1 MYSVEDLLI
10 SHGYKPPRNTAP
22 LSSEGRRFEVA
33 ESGYNSDIHGKVDS
47 HREHTGEYGERN
59 WKSKES
65 SEVELQ
71 GDFPSTSDRSC
82 DGKLGMTCQ
91 PKPKRDLNYWRR
103 RGQDFSVLLN
113 YADVRGPQGAEYRVQ
128 SQGWDEAGWPR
139 TKVAEGQEP
148 RRTVADRKWQS
159 LGTEEW
165 RPAVGLGQQLLD
177 GESERWARE
186 QHYTKAEES
195 SIHSRSKG
203 KSQSLPREL
212 LSESLQAMP
221 IVGSQHID
229 ATTFLGPYSK
239 HNRCTSSEGLLA
251 ERYRPAVHASLLPRF
266 GRPVKPPSYDAHQQ
280 TRNSSEMLAGDQGP
294 RCRSRDKLSGWSK
307 TGEMRQDS
315 LTHQPAGSGL
325 GPPGYIPPPSY
336 KRPLNQKRDQKNYNE
351 VSHFRLK
358 EDLQPGTWEAL
369 KWYSRPRG
377 GSWIDYQGNS
387 VPCQRMTNPEYL
399 YQHPG
404 CVQYLPFNDPR
415 LRHISGGQCGNS
427 LTDSDKIRNIHRE
440 IPNAK
445 VLEQSSHDS
454 AFLPNEGPNTDVSK
468 ISVNENDSSS
478 GWYGGLHSGNDNP
491 ITFDQNCNEYR
502 TEVETAKFG
511 QNGSADQEFSDST
524 TPLKNISPDA
534 LETTKPVKRKS
545 ETIFCLVSVPVHLQS
560 NRKNSD
566 QNNNE
571 TLPEAAEQSAP
582 STESMDHLQN
592 QSLQI
597 TCSTSL
603 ELPPPLNGV
612 TNRISIGKSSLKES
626 VLTQSLQPSKHIG
639 LRYSSSWPGDQYRD
653 QETQTS
659 SSEAPEGSS
668 HSCLSLQAQ
677 DQGQPVSDTNVEG
690 SLRTDCSSM
699 YSFHAMKGQKTLQP
713 SSNSAFSKTSTYS
726 DWLNRSTVP
735 MGRPTRKQKERD
747 SLLVRNIEAVPA
759 LCNGEEAFGQFML
772 KPVGRRPW
780 DAIEELESFNKEL
793 QDQFS
798 QEASVDKCIEDIDAA
813 CRDLLECRTIS
824 SNTGYNKMPVRKL
837 AKEIRNLSGESHKK
851 ATSAFR
857 SKTAV
862 GDPQYREGKSAFS
875 RPVAKAVSFSDHL
888 QNDVLIQSEGSS
900 ENYRTPGQM
909 IKKTEP
915 KWVSKP
921 SVPVSL
927 NKDVGFTEL
936 PSSNAQWA
944 AKEPVHDVSTLS
956 HPPEFEDICYSL
968 QLTHESETWTPTNP
982 VKSRPLDMDVIS
994 QDPCKAFSSD
1004 SKQESWFP
1012 TTETEETGKN
1022 RIPRFSGVRSVNVP
1036 KSHRLRGHGGPIWIV
1051 SNRLT
1056 EEKNSEGGNVT
1067 TSDWRSQL
1075 SLSEEH
1081 LESLHIKAKTNS
1093 MPEDL
1098 STLYEV
1104 KCAKG
1109 IPENEPI
1116 EQRAA
1121 RILGI
1126 EVPAESLF
1134 VVDQK
1139 GERELIKRLGKGA
1152 AFPSQE
1158 VPETSGNENQNLIT
1172 QSKEVKD
1179 TLANEEELDV
1189 ELTVPT
1195 GEDGLV
1201 TLTDGDSSGNC
1212 RDLDPAL
1219 PDELLGDEIKMCVA
1233 ISDDNEPQRDGDISR
1248 NHSGLSMTPE
1258 MLQVS
1263 NSTLSCQTDTETPER
1278 DREPHQAQS
1287 RHLILRSSEDDV
1299 ADGTKMEEQ
1308 LVSEDFSRTRRP
1320 SRGGTVTKREITLD
1334 LCYPPDSALMQ
1345 DMEMPSFSDPYDP
1358 SHVER
1363 V

>member
-10 SHGYKPPRNTAP
+10 SHGYKPPRNNAP
-22 LSSEGRRFEVA
+22 SSSEGHRLEVA
-33 ESGYNSDIHGKVDS
+33 ERGSTSDSHGKVDS
-47 HREHTGEYGERN
+47 HREDTSEYGERN
-59 WKSKES
+59 WKSKETSS

-71 GDFPSTSDRSC
+71 GDYRSC
-82 DGKLGMTCQ
+82 DGKLGTTCQ

-113 YADVRGPQGAEYRVQ
+113 HADMRGPHGAEYRVQ
-128 SQGWDEAGWPR
+128 PQGWDEAGWPR

-165 RPAVGLGQQLLD
+165 RPAVGLGQQLFD

-186 QHYTKAEES
+186 QHYTKAAES
-195 SIHSRSKG
+195 SVHSRSKG

-221 IVGSQHID
+221 IIGSQHVD
-229 ATTFLGPYSK
+229 ATTFLGPYGK
-239 HNRCTSSEGLLA
+239 HNKCMSSEGLLA

-294 RCRSRDKLSGWSK
+294 RCRSGDKLGGWSK

-315 LTHQPAGSGL
+315 LTYQPAGSGL

-336 KRPLNQKRDQKNYNE
+336 KRPLNQKRDQKNYDE

-358 EDLQPGTWEAL
+358 GDLHPGTWEAL

-377 GSWIDYQGNS
+377 GSWIDYQGNRS
-387 VPCQRMTNPEYL
+387 VPCQKMTNPGYWD
-399 YQHPG
+399 QHLG

-427 LTDSDKIRNIHRE
+427 LTDADKIRNIHRE

-454 AFLPNEGPNTDVSK
+454 AFLPNEGLIPSTDVSK

-491 ITFDQNCNEYR
+491 ITFDQNCNEYHR
-502 TEVETAKFG
+502 EIQTAKLR
-511 QNGSADQEFSDST
+511 QNGSADQEFSDSSAQ
-524 TPLKNISPDA
+524 LKNISPDA
-534 LETTKPVKRKS
+534 METTKPVKRKS

-571 TLPEAAEQSAP
+571 TLPDPAEQSAP

-597 TCSTSL
+597 TSSTSL
-603 ELPPPLNGV
+603 ELPLPLNGA

-626 VLTQSLQPSKHIG
+626 VPTKSLQPSKHIG

-659 SSEAPEGSS
+659 SSEATEGSS

-690 SLRTDCSSM
+690 SLTTDYSSM

-726 DWLNRSTVP
+726 DWLNRSTDP
-735 MGRPTRKQKERD
+735 MGRPTRKQKEKD

-798 QEASVDKCIEDIDAA
+798 QEVSVDKCMEDIDAA
-813 CRDLLECRTIS
+813 CRDLLECRTIGN
-824 SNTGYNKMPVRKL
+824 NTGNDKVPVRKL
-837 AKEIRNLSGESHKK
+837 AKESRLSAESHKK

-857 SKTAV
+857 SRTAV

-888 QNDVLIQSEGSS
+888 QNDVLVQSEGSFA
-900 ENYRTPGQM
+900 NYRTPGQM

-936 PSSNAQWA
+936 PSSNVQWA
-944 AKEPVHDVSTLS
+944 AKEPVHDVSALS
-956 HPPEFEDICYSL
+956 YPPEFEDFCHSL
-968 QLTHESETWTPTNP
+968 QLTHESEAWTTTVP

-994 QDPCKAFSSD
+994 QDSCKAFSSD
-1004 SKQESWFP
+1004 SKQESWFS
-1012 TTETEETGKN
+1012 TTETEGTGKN
-1022 RIPRFSGVRSVNVP
+1022 RIPRFSGVRSVNVL
-1036 KSHRLRGHGGPIWIV
+1036 KSHRLRGQGGPIWIV

-1056 EEKNSEGGNVT
+1056 EEKNSKGVSVT

-1104 KCAKG
+1104 KCAEG

-1139 GERELIKRLGKGA
+1139 GEREMIESSGKGV

-1158 VPETSGNENQNLIT
+1158 VPETSGSENQNLIT

-1179 TLANEEELDV
+1179 TQANEEELDV
-1189 ELTVPT
+1189 ELAVPT

-1201 TLTDGDSSGNC
+1201 TLTAGDSSGNC
-1212 RDLDPAL
+1212 LDLDPGL
-1219 PDELLGDEIKMCVA
+1219 PDELLGDEIKMCAA
-1233 ISDDNEPQRDGDISR
+1233 ISDDDESQRVGDIYQ

-1258 MLQVS
+1258 MLQDL
-1263 NSTLSCQTDTETPER
+1263 NSTLSCQTDPER
-1278 DREPHQAQS
+1278 VREAQQPQS
-1287 RHLILRSSEDDV
+1287 RHLIFRSSEGDV
-1299 ADGTKMEEQ
+1299 EDGTKMEEQ

-1320 SRGGTVTKREITLD
+1320 SRGGTVAKREITLEF
-1334 LCYPPDSALMQ
+1334 CYPPDSTLMQ